1 MILHPFNRFKPLTV
15 GWAATVAL
23 VLLLSGCGGKS
34 ASADGGGPP
43 AAPGAGGKGP
53 GGGGPGGR
61 GAGPVPVTV
70 TPVGQQDVPVEIQVV
85 GNVEAFATVTVRAQA
100 TGELLKVF
108 VKEGDYVRA
117 GDMLFTL
124 DRRPTEASLAQA
136 QANLAK
142 QTAVLAQ
149 LQAQMARDQAQ
160 SQYAQAQADRYAK
173 LFKEG
178 VISKDQTEQTAAAA
192 GVQTQTV
199 AADAAAIDS
208 AKADMAATR
217 AAIEN
222 VRVSLSYTE
231 IRAPLSGRTG
241 ALLVKQGTLVN
252 AGSMDLI
259 NISQV
264 TPIFVTFAV
273 PESNLSEIKKYMS
286 RGNLGVFAKPQEDE
300 GPAEKGVLSF
310 IDNAV
315 DMTTGTIKLKGKF
328 DNGGLKLW
336 PGQFVRVTL
345 RLTTR
350 PGVLVLPNQAVQTGQ
365 DGPYVYVVKQD
376 QSVESRKVETGPR
389 VDQNLVIESGLKLG
403 ETVVLDGQLR
413 LAPGSKV
420 MVRDPSGPRGGGRQ
434 KKAS

>member
-1 MILHPFNRFKPLTV
+1 M
-15 GWAATVAL
+15 
-23 VLLLSGCGGKS
+23 
-34 ASADGGGPP
+34 
-43 AAPGAGGKGP
+43 
-53 GGGGPGGR
+53 
-61 GAGPVPVTV
+61 
-70 TPVGQQDVPVEIQVV
+70 EIQVV
-85 GNVEAFATVTVRAQA
+85 GNVEAYATVTVRAQA
-100 TGELLKVF
+100 TGELTKVY
-108 VKEGDYVRA
+108 VKEGDYVKS
-117 GDMLFTL
+117 GDLLFTI
-124 DRRPTEASLAQA
+124 DRRPTEATLAQT

-142 QTAVLAQ
+142 QAAVLAQ

-160 SQYAQAQADRYAK
+160 SQYVQNQAERYSK

-192 GVQTQTV
+192 GVSTQTV
-199 AADAAAIDS
+199 LADAAAVES
-208 AKADMAATR
+208 AKADMNATR

-222 VRVSLSYTE
+222 VRVTLSYTE

-241 ALLVKQGTLVN
+241 ALLVKQGSLIN

-259 NISQV
+259 TINQV
-264 TPIFVTFAV
+264 TPIFVTFSV
-273 PESNLSEIKKYMS
+273 PESNLTEIKKYMA
-286 RGNLGVFAKPQEDE
+286 RGNLGVYAKPQEEE
-300 GPAEKGVLSF
+300 GPAERGVLSF

-328 DNGGLKLW
+328 DNGTLKLW

-350 PGVLVLPNQAVQTGQ
+350 VGALVLPNQAVQSGQ

-376 QSVESRKVETGPR
+376 QTVESRKVETGPR
-389 VDQNLVIESGLKLG
+389 VDQNLVIESGLQLG

-420 MVRDPSGPRGGGRQ
+420 MVRDPNGPRGAGGRQ
-434 KKAS
+434 KKSS